1 MASCETIPV
10 LISTKYGYGWSTMVK
25 DKEKQRVM
33 MTSKI
38 LVDYVLNQRNQKKIV
53 EAKEISKLWSK
64 NYPQYS
70 LPDLRGVSDL
80 VVFWVDKGTPFKVGN
95 MRGAEYIYFPS
106 DDPSWFIA

>member
-1 MASCETIPV
+1 MADHEPTPV
-10 LISTKYGYGWSTMVK
+10 LISTKYGCGWSTMVK
-25 DKEKQRVM
+25 NKEKQRIM

-38 LVDYVLNQRNQKKIV
+38 LVDYVVNQRNQKKIILD
-53 EAKEISKLWSK
+53 EDIAELWSK

-70 LPDLRGVSDL
+70 LPDLRGVSNL
-80 VVFWVDKGTPFKVGN
+80 VVFWVDKGAPFKVGN